1 MCFCSTD
8 RTHRCRFS
16 WERTRQCVVFS
27 CHGNSI
33 LYHSCDGGPWP
44 DPMTRPHDWLHVWLL
59 CRPHD
64 WSQDRLQDWP
74 KMQRQRAV
82 LHPCDVFLRKTR
94 TVCFFLRK
102 NSAVWR
108 FQTYASF
115 VKKNKSQTDSSVSW
129 SVSNTF
135 EELNIIIA
143 LYNFWLSRIC
153 LQKRLPRD
161 WANWRTIFGLWESR
175 PVKRWG
181 RRQSTVSPDVNAK
194 TQQYKYKYKAPCLPM
209 LMWRHRNTS
218 CPASGSFN
226 NPPVAKIFI
235 WRQKT
240 TIDKILKAIQ
250 TNFLLDPYLTITF
263 HTQAHFI
270 QEQRAGR
277 WGKTIFK
284 QICWYGE
291 RNWTYL

>member
-1 MCFCSTD
+1 MF
-8 RTHRCRFS
+8 F
-16 WERTRQCVVFS
+16 WERPAQCV
-27 CHGNSI
+27 
-33 LYHSCDGGPWP
+33 
-44 DPMTRPHDWLHVWLL
+44 
-59 CRPHD
+59 
-64 WSQDRLQDWP
+64 
-74 KMQRQRAV
+74 
-82 LHPCDVFLRKTR
+82 
-94 TVCFFLRK
+94 FFLRK

-115 VKKNKSQTDSSVSW
+115 VKKNKSNSSVSR

-135 EELNIIIA
+135 EELNIIKA
-143 LYNFWLSRIC
+143 LHKGFWLSRIC
-153 LQKRLPRD
+153 LQKRLPLD

-235 WRQKT
+235 WPQSCQRPQLTRFWKQFKR
-240 TIDKILKAIQ
+240 IFFLILILRSPFTHK
-250 TNFLLDPYLTITF
+250 
-263 HTQAHFI
+263 HTLYRNR
-270 QEQRAGR
+270 EQD
-277 WGKTIFK
+277 
-284 QICWYGE
+284 YGI
-291 RNWTYL
+291 